1 MKEAELQVHEKQKQ
15 HRLSISDPTPQ
26 LSPSKVYSVL
36 FANNPTAAG
45 SSVLPG
51 FDQLSQSSSVET
63 ESNLSSITTVQS
75 VQFRTQ

>member
-63 ESNLSSITTVQS
+63 LSSITTVQS